1 MVNKAAIARNLR
13 ELNSRYDRK
22 SRNPRAHLYYA
33 KLSLMELCGWIEVTM
48 DQIVRDCAK
57 RYLSD
62 AANLGYVEDA
72 VIRRTHNF
80 DYNDDLR
87 PMLMRVVGLVKVE
100 ELERMLEPVKFQN
113 MKSSLGTLRQ
123 QRNREAH
130 TYTAGVTLTVDAP
143 SVIIN
148 RDFPRVYDGL
158 KDIERCIRRLKI

>member
-57 RYLSD
+57 RHLSD
-62 AANLGYVEDA
+62 AANLNYVENT
-72 VIRRTHNF
+72 VIRGTHNF
-80 DYNDDLR
+80 DYNADLR

-100 ELERMLEPVKFQN
+100 ELELMLEPAKFQN
-113 MKSSLGTLRQ
+113 MRSSLGALRQ

-130 TYTAGVTLTVDAP
+130 TYTAGITQTLLAP
-143 SVIIN
+143 SAID
-148 RDFPRVYDGL
+148 RHFRYVYDGL
-158 KDIERCIRRLKI
+158 KDVERCVRRLKI